1 MKNRTSG
8 KIFFLIVTTIV
19 VTITAITLSSCKT
32 LGEDILADSD
42 TFEVTRGDI
51 IQTITT
57 SGYVDS
63 VEKNDY
69 SLAIQGKVLYILD
82 KDDIFKKGDV
92 LLEVDNSR
100 QELLIAQS
108 EENLNTAR
116 NSLSIAKLNYQQAL
130 DANHVALQLAETSAQ
145 QAELSTRS
153 ALVALENAN
162 NMADKS
168 EKSAK
173 VALENAKKLLS
184 EAKDEAKSNP
194 MITDTQLAQY
204 EANVNSAEANYDSVS
219 AQSQSAAKSAE
230 IAYEQS
236 ILGQSAS
243 YWSNLSSTQSAK
255 TQIEAAAVNIRQ
267 AETQLRLSEISLELA
282 RLDVDNNITYAPYDG
297 IVLAST
303 YKEGQYASPGMNAI
317 SIISNDFIIKA
328 EINETDVVNLKTGQD
343 VDIILDA
350 YPETTFKGKIIEISR
365 IPSSIGGVVT
375 FDFLVRPE
383 IENAPELIYGLSA
396 NLEITEAVSKNVL
409 YVPIDSILEEN
420 GKTYVNLVTEDGNI
434 KKTEVVTGASNYDF
448 IEIKSGLNE
457 GDTVLISSI
466 NYINAIKSSLEPE
479 TD

>member
-1 MKNRTSG
+1 
-8 KIFFLIVTTIV
+8 
-19 VTITAITLSSCKT
+19 
-32 LGEDILADSD
+32 
-42 TFEVTRGDI
+42 GDI

-63 VEKNDY
+63 VDKNDY
-69 SLAIQGKVLYILD
+69 SLVTQGKVLYTLE
-82 KDDIFKKGDV
+82 KDDIFRKGDV
-92 LLEVDNSR
+92 LLEIDNSR
-100 QELLIAQS
+100 QELLIAQA
-108 EENLNTAR
+108 EENLNAAR

-130 DANHVALQLAETSAQ
+130 DANHIAIQLAETGAQ

-173 VALENAKKLLS
+173 VALENAKKLFA
-184 EAKDEAKSNP
+184 EAKDDAKSNP
-194 MITDTQLAQY
+194 LITDTQLAQY
-204 EANVNSAEANYDSVS
+204 EANVDSAEANYDSVS
-219 AQSQSAAKSAE
+219 VQSRSTVKSAE

-236 ILGQSAS
+236 ILGQSTS

-255 TQIEAAAVNIRQ
+255 SQIEAAAINIRQ
-267 AETQLRLSEISLELA
+267 AETQLRLSEVSLELA
-282 RLDVDNNITYAPYDG
+282 RLDMDNITYAPYDG

-365 IPSSIGGVVT
+365 IPTSTGGVVT
-375 FDFLVRPE
+375 FDFIIKPDR
-383 IENAPELIYGLSA
+383 ENAPELIYGLSA
-396 NLEITEAVSKNVL
+396 NLEITEAISKNVL
-409 YVPIDSILEEN
+409 YAPIDSIIEEN
-420 GKTYVNLVTEDGNI
+420 GKTYVNLVSEDGSI

-457 GDTVLISSI
+457 GDTILISSI
-466 NYINAIKSSLEPE
+466 NYINAIKDNLESE
-479 TD
+479 AN